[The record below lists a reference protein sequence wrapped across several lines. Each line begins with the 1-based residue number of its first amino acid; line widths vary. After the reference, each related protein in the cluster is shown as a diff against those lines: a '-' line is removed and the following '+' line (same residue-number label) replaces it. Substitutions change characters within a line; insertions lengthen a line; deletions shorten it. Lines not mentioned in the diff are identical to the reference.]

1 MNVFEDLVVELQEEN
16 LLEKPAIEPSSELSV
31 PDYDDELHETEM
43 PDSSY
48 ELPAYGEP
56 RADSDGS
63 YESVVEPEQPVQYSE
78 EQIAAS
84 YEAAIHDT
92 EEPVVKE
99 YEQYV
104 AESLLAEQPIAESEP
119 MDEPQLPIYEQP
131 TDHQIQDQIEDQ
143 PVAHEEVPQPAEV
156 QAAAPTEQ
164 PQDKRVRKGKEF
176 FKKRA
181 MGEVSSLQMV
191 EHVVTGVEREYLKI
205 IPRSYDD
212 FNAKKALNIF
222 LQVAEGE
229 SSEEHASAEFT
240 LMQETESWCSAL
252 ATRDRDIPASALRQY
267 CERSRPALSSQAL
280 LGLARF
286 YRNLPYSEAVRS
298 KFDFVITRLFSR
310 AVAQEKR
317 VCLFKRDE
325 MLTHINTL
333 YSDWSSIPLYTA
345 DDDES
350 KVMLTALSF
359 EDLAI
364 EAENVSVFD
373 QLIESDFFGRLR
385 MFKESISELFYAP
398 QVTAAAIDCNIRIG
412 NAYVEL
418 IDRERRKQDVAAMH
432 TKFESIDQMAISEA
446 TGRSLGLE
454 ELLVELSRNAEVH
467 IPMAAEV
474 RAEPEIDYSEPV
486 ETKEKPVKVANE
498 NSFIQRLKANAF
510 SVNRWFLAA
519 AIVMIA
525 ASFGLYTWANF
536 VTDEKISSSGV
547 AQVEIENTKLQEHLR
562 IARISGETFY
572 GQLLPS
578 WDVLPK
584 EKRQEY
590 LQTVLK
596 IAQEKGCT
604 QVNLISKDGKTAAYA
619 SATKLDVVM
628 P

>member
-16 LLEKPAIEPSSELSV
+16 LLEKPVSEPESEEAV
-31 PDYDDELHETEM
+31 QAFDHEIDETEM
-43 PDSSY
+43 PNSGYD
-48 ELPAYGEP
+48 LPDRG
-56 RADSDGS
+56 GS
-63 YESVVEPEQPVQYSE
+63 YESSVAHSFEQSYSE
-78 EQIAAS
+78 EQFV
-84 YEAAIHDT
+84 EPDDLAIHDT

-99 YEQYV
+99 SEV
-104 AESLLAEQPIAESEP
+104 EHAETFE
-119 MDEPQLPIYEQP
+119 DHP
-131 TDHQIQDQIEDQ
+131 TN
-143 PVAHEEVPQPAEV
+143 PQPEMAEPAELIEMTDDDAT
-156 QAAAPTEQ
+156 AAAPETPAENIDQ
-164 PQDKRVRKGKEF
+164 EPPPAEKPQDKRVKRGKEF

-191 EHVVTGVEREYLKI
+191 EHVLTGVEREYLKMM
-205 IPRSYDD
+205 PRTYDD

-222 LQVAEGE
+222 LQVAEAE
-229 SSEEHASAEFT
+229 DSEQHAGAEFT

-252 ATRDRDIPASALRQY
+252 ADRDRDIPVSSLRQY

-280 LGLARF
+280 LALARF

-310 AVAQEKR
+310 AIAQEKR
-317 VCLFKRDE
+317 VCLFTRE
-325 MLTHINTL
+325 ETLTHINTL

-364 EAENVSVFD
+364 EAENASNFD
-373 QLIESDFFGRLR
+373 QLIENDFFGRLR

-418 IDRERRKQDVAAMH
+418 IDRERRRQDVAAIH
-432 TKFESIDQMAISEA
+432 TKFESVDQMAISEA

-454 ELLVELSRNAEVH
+454 ELLGELSRHAEIEPPPVEENDPADEIEYAEV
-467 IPMAAEV
+467 PDA
-474 RAEPEIDYSEPV
+474 PV
-486 ETKEKPVKVANE
+486 PKAKVVDE
-498 NSFIQRLKANAF
+498 NSFLQRIKANAF

-519 AIVMIA
+519 AIIIVA
-525 ASFGLYTWANF
+525 ASIGLYSWANF
-536 VTDEKISSSGV
+536 AVEENVSRAGV

-562 IARISGETFY
+562 IAKISGETLY

-584 EKRQEY
+584 EKRLEF
-590 LQTVLK
+590 LQLVLK
-596 IAQEKGCT
+596 AAQEKGCT
-604 QVNLISKDGKTAAYA
+604 QVNLISKDGKSAAYA
-619 SATKLDVVM
+619 NATKLDVVM